1 MIEKMM
7 KLWARHREALSY
19 LVFGGLTTLVNVG
32 LFLALT
38 AWTHLSTGAANAI
51 ALAASILFAYVTNK
65 LWVFESRLTGWAAVA
80 EFAKFVAC
88 RLGTGVM
95 DELIVVLG
103 VDHLGALLA
112 LADNSLWALAV
123 KIFANVLV
131 IVANYA
137 LSKLLIFRGGGR

>member
-38 AWTHLSTGAANAI
+38 AWTHLSTGVANAI

-103 VDHLGALLA
+103 VDHLGALLD

>member
-1 MIEKMM
+1 MIK
-7 KLWARHREALSY
+7 KLTALWARHREALSY

-38 AWTHLSTGAANAI
+38 AWTSLSTGAANAI
-51 ALAASILFAYVTNK
+51 ALAASILFAYITNK
-65 LWVFESRLTGWAAVA
+65 LWVFESRLVGWPAVA
-80 EFAKFVAC
+80 EFAKFIAC

-103 VDHLGALLA
+103 VDHLGAALA
-112 LADNSLWALAV
+112 LSDSSLWALAV

-131 IVANYA
+131 IIANYA
-137 LSKLLIFRGGGR
+137 LSKLLVFRRKER